1 MEPILRTTGIADWV
15 TILLFSSLFFVIL
28 AKSLFYP
35 RFLNFIILP
44 FNNKYIF
51 MYNKKE
57 KLMNWFTV
65 FMTIFQLINFSVF
78 LFFCWLIFTETISG
92 EPILE
97 YLIFLGALVL
107 FLIIKIIVQI
117 GNGFVFGN
125 NKVFSVFL
133 FKKITYL
140 NYSGLLMFVTNVAL
154 SYIFPGS
161 KTIVY
166 ITIALII
173 LINGIGWV
181 GILQKHQK
189 FIANNI
195 LYLCAL
201 ELAPFIILGSLL

>member
-57 KLMNWFTV
+57 KLLNWFTV

-97 YLIFLGALVL
+97 Y
-107 FLIIKIIVQI
+107 
-117 GNGFVFGN
+117 FVFGN

-195 LYLCAL
+195 FYFILYLCAL
-201 ELAPFIILGSLL
+201 EILGSLL